1 MNGEMT
7 IIRGGQS
14 CDGTGVPPAAQDILI
29 SGERIAD
36 LGAPGAFDTVSASV
50 IEAAGL
56 LVAPGFIDAHSHGD
70 TVRFRYP
77 ANRTKL
83 LQGVT
88 TEVIG
93 NCGSSS
99 SCVPGESGGEKWNDL
114 AEYAAAVNRTG
125 FSTNTVALCGHNS
138 LRRKVMGNA
147 ARKAEPGEIGQMR
160 QLLENALGAGAAGFT
175 TGLTYFP
182 GKFSDTAE
190 LTALSSALKGSS
202 KIHATHMRSEGDTLM
217 EAVEEA
223 VEVANA
229 GSGRLEISHLKT
241 IFPRNFHKIDS
252 LLERLNRLRADGM
265 DLHADRYP
273 YIYSSTRIGQILP
286 PPYDRDPD
294 LGAKLRSSESF
305 RAEVT
310 EALKSS
316 PRDLPTTILMSRGKT
331 LAAIAAEN
339 GWTVEEAGLQAL
351 LENPDQSA
359 AYLCMSADNMK
370 RILAQDWVCAGSDG
384 LTMPLD
390 DPNAGGHPRSVG
402 TFPTFFRMV
411 SGMTSVQEAVRRMTS
426 LPAEIFRIPERG
438 TIRKGYFADLVLFD
452 PSKYDSAA
460 GFDGGDPMPSGVALV
475 IVNGQTAWSAA
486 EPEKTGRHGRFLP
499 VD

>member
-1 MNGEMT
+1 MSGNM
-7 IIRGGQS
+7 IIRGGQI
-14 CDGTGVPPAAQDILI
+14 CDGTGVPPVEQDILI
-29 SGERIAD
+29 SGERIAE
-36 LGAPGAFDTVSASV
+36 LGAPGAFDAVSAPV

-70 TVRFRYP
+70 SVRFRYP

-114 AEYAAAVNRTG
+114 AEYAAAVDRTG

-147 ARKAEPGEIGQMR
+147 ARKAGPEEIAQMR
-160 QLLENALGAGAAGFT
+160 KLLENALEAGAAGFT

-190 LTALSSALKGSS
+190 LIALSSVMKGSS

-273 YIYSSTRIGQILP
+273 YVYSSTRIGQILP

-294 LGAKLRSSESF
+294 FGAKLRSSESF

-310 EALKSS
+310 EALKAS
-316 PRDLPTTILMSRGKT
+316 PRDLPTTILMSKGKT
-331 LAAIAAEN
+331 LAEIAAEN
-339 GWTVEEAGLQAL
+339 GSTVEEAGLQAL
-351 LENPDQSA
+351 LENPDQNA

-370 RILAQDWVCAGSDG
+370 RILAQPWVCAGSDG

-402 TFPTFFRMV
+402 TFPLFFRMV

-452 PSKYDSAA
+452 PAKYDSAA
-460 GFDGGDPMPSGVALV
+460 GFDGGRPMPSGVARV
-475 IVNGQTAWSAA
+475 IVNGQTGWSAA

>member
-1 MNGEMT
+1 MNDNT
-7 IIRGGQS
+7 KIIRGGLV

-29 SGERIAD
+29 FGDRIAD
-36 LGAPGAFDTVSASV
+36 LGAPGAFDAVSAPV
-50 IEAAGL
+50 IEAAGQM
-56 LVAPGFIDAHSHGD
+56 VAPGFIDAHSHGD
-70 TVRFRYP
+70 SVRFRYP

-93 NCGSSS
+93 NCGSSA
-99 SCVPGESGGEKWNDL
+99 SCIPGEAGGQKWNDL

-160 QLLENALGAGAAGFT
+160 QLLEEALAAGAAGST

-190 LTALSSALKGSS
+190 LTALSSALKGSFR
-202 KIHATHMRSEGDTLM
+202 IHATHMRSEGDTLM

-252 LLERLNRLRADGM
+252 LLDRLNRLRADGM

-273 YIYSSTRIGQILP
+273 YVYSSTRIGQILP

-294 LGAKLRSSESF
+294 LGTKLRSSESF

-316 PRDLPTTILMSRGKT
+316 PRDLPTTILMAKGKT
-331 LAAIAAEN
+331 LAEIAAEN
-339 GWTVEEAGLQAL
+339 GWTVEAAGLQAL
-351 LENPDQSA
+351 LENPEQNA

-370 RILAQDWVCAGSDG
+370 RILAQEWVCAGSDG

-426 LPAEIFRIPERG
+426 LPAEIFRIAERG

-452 PSKYDSAA
+452 PAKYDSAA
-460 GFDGGDPMPSGVALV
+460 GFDGGNPMPSGVACV
-475 IVNGQTAWSAA
+475 IVNGQTAWTAA
-486 EPEKTGRHGRFLP
+486 EPEKTGRYGRFLP
-499 VD
+499 AD